1 MTDRF
6 SDYDPFAWTYN
17 KHWGPFVL
25 GMLPVLDKLV
35 LNALPSKAR
44 ILDLC
49 CGTGQL
55 AHALSERGFEV
66 TGIDGSESMIAIARE
81 NAPDATFRVHDARDF
96 TITGEFHAA
105 LSTFDSL
112 NHVMSL
118 DELTSVFGNVYAALI
133 DGGVFVFDLNMEEG
147 YRTRWRGGTR
157 GYVGDDHAFIS
168 RYSYLPEERIGKVED
183 TMFFRRGDLWERS
196 DVSLLQRCYSEREI
210 LDALQSVGFV
220 GVKAYDEVRDLGQE
234 LPRSPGR
241 SFFVCRKP

>member
-17 KHWGPFVL
+17 KHWGPIVL

-118 DELTSVFGNVYAALI
+118 DELTSVYGNVYAALI
-133 DGGVFVFDLNMEEG
+133 GGGVFVFDLNMEEG
-147 YRTRWRGGTR
+147 YRTRWRFSPGH
-157 GYVGDDHAFIS
+157 VEDDHAYVF
-168 RYSYLPEERIGKVED
+168 RKSYLSTERIGKAEV
-183 TMFFRRGDLWERS
+183 TMFFRSGDRWDRS

-220 GVKAYDEVRDLGQE
+220 GGKARDGGGD
-234 LPRSPGR
+234 PGR